1 MRYNCNRQDDSNP
14 VPPVSEA
21 TALPTVQV
29 PIFLLRFETCTVRLK
44 LKNYDQNAA
53 DADNINNVDDDDE
66 RNSKKNISFK
76 FNFDFF
82 VPTRSLG
89 LRFT

>member
-66 RNSKKNISFK
+66 RNNKKIFLSNSIST
-76 FNFDFF
+76 FF